1 LTDRGDTAAGHDLS
15 VLLVNEYYA
24 PAEAPTARLLADVG
38 SGLADRGHDVAAVC
52 SRRDYRDP
60 SVRYDKREVVDG
72 VDVRRVRTTALSR
85 NRRWGRIVNYV
96 SFIVSATSVVMTTRK
111 PDVVVCLTTPP
122 LLASIL
128 QLIASIRGIRMV
140 YWVMDVHPEL
150 AFRLGQLSPTS
161 FVGRLLEAAAR
172 IPLARADAVVVLGE
186 DMARHLKRHANGNLR
201 VIRNWADGT
210 RIRPAPKAGNTLR
223 DEWGWNGRFI
233 VAYSGNMGLVHE
245 FDTILEAAARLQS
258 DDRYLFCF
266 IGDGV
271 RRDDVETEAERLGLR
286 NVEFRAYVPAA
297 HHPEALTA
305 PDLHVVSLRSDL
317 AGLSVP
323 SKTYSILAAGK
334 PIAFVGPGDS
344 DVAAVVKRGRCGFHV
359 ANGDVD
365 GLVDA
370 IRDYGGSA
378 ERLAAHQAAARRAF
392 EESFTRE
399 SGLELMTAAVE
410 G

>member
-1 LTDRGDTAAGHDLS
+1 
-15 VLLVNEYYA
+15 
-24 PAEAPTARLLADVG
+24 
-38 SGLADRGHDVAAVC
+38 
-52 SRRDYRDP
+52 
-60 SVRYDKREVVDG
+60 
-72 VDVRRVRTTALSR
+72 
-85 NRRWGRIVNYV
+85 
-96 SFIVSATSVVMTTRK
+96 
-111 PDVVVCLTTPP
+111 
-122 LLASIL
+122 
-128 QLIASIRGIRMV
+128 MV

-161 FVGRLLEAAAR
+161 ITGRILEAAAR
-172 IPLARADAVVVLGE
+172 IPLARADAVIVLGD
-186 DMARHLKRHANGNLR
+186 DMARHVKRNANGNLR

-210 RIRPAPKAGNTLR
+210 RIRPAADARNPLR
-223 DEWGWNGRFI
+223 DAWGWNGRFI

-245 FDTILEAAARLQS
+245 FDTILDAATRLQS

-271 RRDDVETEAERLGLR
+271 RRDEVKTEAERRGLR
-286 NVEFRAYVPAA
+286 NVEFRPYVPAV

-305 PDLHVVSLRSDL
+305 PDLHVVSLRGDL

-334 PIAFVGPGDS
+334 PIAFVGPSDS
-344 DVAAVVKRGRCGFHV
+344 DVAAVLAQGRCGFHV

-370 IRDYGGSA
+370 IRGYGGSV
-378 ERLAAHQAAARRAF
+378 ERLAAHQVAARRAF

-399 SGLELMTAAVE
+399 SGLELMAAAVE